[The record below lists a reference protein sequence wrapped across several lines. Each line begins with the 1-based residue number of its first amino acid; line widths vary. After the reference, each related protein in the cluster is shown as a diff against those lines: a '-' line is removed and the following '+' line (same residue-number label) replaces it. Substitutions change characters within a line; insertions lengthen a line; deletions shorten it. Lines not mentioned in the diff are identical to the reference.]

1 MHDLLVIGGGPAGAT
16 CARRAAEK
24 GLDVVLVEK
33 AMHPRE
39 KPCGGAL
46 SPRAI
51 DLLDF
56 DISHLFE
63 REYQAALVHS
73 PTGKQTVLTRDGF
86 KGYLIQRSKFDEF
99 LLNKAAEAGVEVV
112 EGIEVVA
119 IEQLRKSIRALGI
132 GESYKAHLLVGAD
145 GINGISGKHLRIRSK
160 WESDRVAVCIKAEAR
175 MDPLEIERIMT
186 STVERGMTVLDLYFG
201 LVELGYG
208 WCFPLH
214 DSLNIGIGCRVD
226 KAQGLHDKWEKFISL
241 IERTKGCKLD
251 ITGKTSAR
259 VPVGGLKMRYVA
271 RRSMLIGDAAG
282 LASSVSGEGI
292 SYAIESGILAADV
305 AVDAVREKSTIQI
318 TKYEQRLK
326 QGLLKE
332 LKETRDIT
340 RILFKSK
347 ENIDL
352 ICEIADDDSV
362 MREYLMDIL
371 ARVKPYSNLWNKIRR
386 RMLLYHPLKAI
397 KLGL

>member
-24 GLDVVLVEK
+24 GLDVVLIEK
-33 AMHPRE
+33 AIHPRE

-63 REYQAALVHS
+63 REYQAALVHT
-73 PTGKQTVLTRDGF
+73 PAGKQTVLTRDGF
-86 KGYLIQRSKFDEF
+86 KGYLIQRSKFDDF
-99 LLNKAAEAGVEVV
+99 LLKKASEAGVEVIQGT
-112 EGIEVVA
+112 EIVA

-145 GINGISGKHLRIRSK
+145 GVNGITSKNLRIRSK
-160 WESDRVAVCIKAEAR
+160 WDSDSVAVCIKAEVP
-175 MDPLEIERIMT
+175 MDPSDIEQLMT
-186 STVERGMTVLDLYFG
+186 SDKGNGLTVLDLFFG
-201 LVELGYG
+201 RVEWGYG
-208 WCFPLH
+208 WCFPLRE
-214 DSLNIGIGCRVD
+214 SLNIGIGCRVD
-226 KAQGLHDKWEKFISL
+226 KAQGLHNKWEGFISYV
-241 IERTKGCKLD
+241 EKTKRCKLVV
-251 ITGKTSAR
+251 TGKTSAR
-259 VPVGGLKMRYVA
+259 VPTGGLTGRYVA

-282 LASSVSGEGI
+282 LVSSASGEGI

-305 AVDAVREKSTIQI
+305 AVDAVREKSAIQI

-326 QGLLKE
+326 QGILSE
-332 LKETRDIT
+332 LKEMRDIT
-340 RILFKSK
+340 RILFKSDA
-347 ENIDL
+347 NIDL
-352 ICEIADDDSV
+352 ICGVADDDPV

-371 ARVKPYSNLWNKIRR
+371 ARVNPYTNLWNQIRK
-386 RMLLYHPLKAI
+386 RMILHHPLKAI
-397 KLGL
+397 KLGF